1 MKNLPINFINK
12 AKVYIPNDKV
22 YENIKHVTIDA
33 KDVYY
38 LINNYHDQNY
48 KRISTTPEYVDGTIH
63 INYTNDNNLDTLAI
77 MNKLTINPNDFII
90 KDIQEHRFYISKY
103 HFREYSTSIKEF
115 TEDEIKDGYI
125 PVEFTSDLDIS
136 QDFTHVTNTTIN
148 AIIFNEQFGTKKLIT
163 TYINKSID
171 LPTDETIDE
180 ILTKHKYETDNDIK
194 NGPFGY
200 GDYYS
205 YKVPTNTTCNFL
217 ALKNDLSKLI
227 DNENKKVDNETTTNL
242 QLESYI
248 QLSTDKVIRELTEIN
263 NDNNRKVIE
272 VLSDFYKDL
281 KNEIYENR
289 NLINRSNTNIDITS
303 IMSKLNTIID
313 NSNYIIKRI

>member
-1 MKNLPINFINK
+1 
-12 AKVYIPNDKV
+12 
-22 YENIKHVTIDA
+22 
-33 KDVYY
+33 
-38 LINNYHDQNY
+38 
-48 KRISTTPEYVDGTIH
+48 
-63 INYTNDNNLDTLAI
+63 

-136 QDFTHVTNTTIN
+136 QDFTHITNTTIN
-148 AIIFNEQFGTKKLIT
+148 AITFSEQFGTKKLST

-180 ILTKHKYETDNDIK
+180 ILTRHKYETDNDIK

-200 GDYYS
+200 DDYYS

-217 ALKNDLSKLI
+217 SLKNDISKLI
-227 DNENKKVDNETTTNL
+227 DNENKKVDNETTTNF

-248 QLSTDKVIRELTEIN
+248 QLSTDKVIRKLTEIN

-281 KNEIYENR
+281 KNDIATNKDHI
-289 NLINRSNTNIDITS
+289 LTNRSLITDMMKTVSNINLYIQGDTFNEKISKNISIDVSGIESSIEDVKRAIVRINNTSVNTSS
-303 IMSKLNTIID
+303 IMNKLSYIETD
-313 NSNYIIKRI
+313 LSIIKKYTHDTVCRVNTKL